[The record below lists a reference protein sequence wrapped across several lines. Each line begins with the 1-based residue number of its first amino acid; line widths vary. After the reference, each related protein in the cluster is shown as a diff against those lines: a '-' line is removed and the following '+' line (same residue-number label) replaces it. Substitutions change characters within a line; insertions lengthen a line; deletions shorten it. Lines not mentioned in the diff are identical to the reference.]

1 MELLLERIRKDAEY
15 LGEGI
20 IKLDSFLNHQVDA
33 GLTYK
38 MAEEFLRLFEKH
50 GVTGTNKVVTAEV
63 SGIPSALMVSLILDV
78 PLLFAR
84 KHQSAT
90 MTDIYY
96 MAQARS
102 RTRGNDVNLMVA
114 KKYLGSDDK
123 VLLIDDFLATGSTL
137 NALCS
142 LITESGAELQ
152 GIGCVIEKPQEGG
165 RDILA
170 PLNVPIESLAKL
182 SWEGETLQLNS

>member
-1 MELLLERIRKDAEY
+1 MELLLERIRTDAEY
-15 LGEGI
+15 IGDGI

-38 MAEEFLRLFEKH
+38 MAEEFLRLFDKH
-50 GVTGTNKVVTAEV
+50 SVTGTNKIVTAEV
-63 SGIPSALMVSLILDV
+63 SGIPAALMVSLILDV

-84 KHQSAT
+84 KHKSAT

-114 KKYLGSDDK
+114 KKFLGADDK

-137 NALCS
+137 KALCS
-142 LITESGAELQ
+142 LIKESGAELQ
-152 GIGCVIEKPQEGG
+152 GIGCVIEKPQESG
-165 RDILA
+165 REELTQF
-170 PLNVPIESLAKL
+170 NVPIESLAKI
-182 SWEGETLQLNS
+182 SWDDETLILNS